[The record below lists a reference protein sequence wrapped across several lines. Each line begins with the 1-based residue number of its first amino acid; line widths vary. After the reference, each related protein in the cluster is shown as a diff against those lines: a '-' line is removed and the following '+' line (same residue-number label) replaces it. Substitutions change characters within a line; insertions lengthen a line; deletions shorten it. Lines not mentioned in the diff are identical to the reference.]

1 MNISVE
7 LMQKEYLWDVNLEDG
22 RSFTVEQ
29 MQDVSALEFSTE
41 IWDEDGKLLKKSDG
55 LYLSIMQAIEDKN
68 NE

>member
-1 MNISVE
+1 MNISLE
-7 LMQKEYLWDVNLEDG
+7 LMQKEYLWDLNLEDG

-29 MQDVSALEFSTE
+29 MQDVSALEFSTA
-41 IWDEDGKLLKKSDG
+41 IWDEEGNLLKKEDG